1 MLLGSSCTGVT
12 VSSEDLVEFG
22 SAMLCGT
29 RGGGRTVDE
38 SEVDV
43 TAETTESKEGMCR
56 RCGARRHLTSGALTR
71 TGVRRWRIGDKTRK
85 ISGDLA
91 RSSFVMMSTAGVRL
105 SRGADD
111 VGVFVVLDSAS
122 VAPTVTLKLCAESL
136 RTSGGIA
143 NDMFAAVL
151 SVRMSKGRSGVDE

>member
-12 VSSEDLVEFG
+12 VSSEDLVESG

-29 RGGGRTVDE
+29 GEGGRTVEE

-43 TAETTESKEGMCR
+43 AAERTESKEGMCR

-85 ISGDLA
+85 RSGDLA
-91 RSSFVMMSTAGVRL
+91 RSSFVTTSAAGMRL
-105 SRGADD
+105 S
-111 VGVFVVLDSAS
+111 
-122 VAPTVTLKLCAESL
+122 
-136 RTSGGIA
+136 
-143 NDMFAAVL
+143 
-151 SVRMSKGRSGVDE
+151 